1 MRVNF
6 VGGYVERKNMAA
18 AVVVATSHHL
28 SNFSKDVKYRTIY
41 CSHPHTEHACIRMW
55 GSGKVLS
62 DNFNIRNGVAFEFH
76 VSLLIIMS

>member
-1 MRVNF
+1 
-6 VGGYVERKNMAA
+6 MAA
-18 AVVVATSHHL
+18 AVVAATSHHL
-28 SNFSKDVKYRTIY
+28 SNFSERCKIPHNLLYTSTYRT
-41 CSHPHTEHACIRMW
+41 CMHIRMW